1 MGDYGAFGRRVMY
14 SPLTDIPDYGL
25 SPMTDATQAGMP
37 NAAASLP
44 DPSLGEQSLDALLR
58 YGPMPAKLAVE
69 IAKQPYYAGE
79 AVGEAAFDPTL
90 PNITNAGFQSALALA
105 QPMKGLGVLG
115 AGYGLAGAS
124 DAGFSLFDDANAK
137 PKKKNTAPESKVA
150 EMPGLTP
157 EQQAEYADAVRKIE
171 RGAFTS
177 GAERRSLEK
186 VRDRLSDISAA
197 YQTTVMTNEAT
208 TKSEAARKEREEY
221 DRAVLTAEEARDKE
235 LGRVRRFS
243 DTEVGK
249 LFDKTGGFAPF
260 AVATGLGML
269 SRGASGATKG
279 LAGHASNVGGGA
291 FAGAMVPNVPLAY
304 NAFFTEPDNPERAA
318 YMAYSRE
325 LPQGHPRKDEM
336 AAYAKGLPEANPVRT
351 EAAKELYDP
360 TKAMER
366 MGLGAVEGVAGWYA
380 GKHGWDV
387 PSRLSKKAGEA
398 FSRRP
403 QGPSGPGPTKPTG
416 EPKPRLPKSKRQ
428 ALVNK
433 VIDEAVGVGSNR
445 PRAPKGVSAEVANRM
460 RSRAAK
466 AVEALDRNSPNLSP
480 GQKRDLLRQMHAS
493 GVLKLGAAG
502 VPASAVLDD
511 MLSRMEPDSEY

>member
-14 SPLTDIPDYGL
+14 SPLADIPDYGL
-25 SPMTDATQAGMP
+25 GPMTDATQAGMP
-37 NAAASLP
+37 NAVASLP
-44 DPSLGEQSLDALLR
+44 DPSFGEKSLDALLR

-79 AVGEAAFDPTL
+79 ALGDAAFDPTL
-90 PNITNAGFQSALALA
+90 PNITNAGFQTALALA
-105 QPMKGLGVLG
+105 QPMKGIGILG

-124 DAGFSLFDDANAK
+124 DAGFSLFDEANAK
-137 PKKKNTAPESKVA
+137 PKKKSAAPESKVA
-150 EMPGLTP
+150 ELPGLTP
-157 EQQAEYADAVRKIE
+157 EQQAEYVDIVRKIE

-186 VRDRLSDISAA
+186 ARDRLSDISAA

-208 TKSEAARKEREEY
+208 TKAETARKEREEY
-221 DRAVLTAEEARDKE
+221 DRAVLTAEDARDKE

-260 AVATGLGML
+260 AAATGLGML

-279 LAGHASNVGGGA
+279 LSGHAANIGGGA

-336 AAYAKGLPEANPVRT
+336 ATYAKGLPAANPVRT

-360 TKAMER
+360 IKAMER

-387 PSRLSKKAGEA
+387 PSRLSKKAGEM
-398 FSRRP
+398 FSRGPNP
-403 QGPSGPGPTKPTG
+403 QGPTGPVKPPTD
-416 EPKPRLPKSKRQ
+416 PKPRLPKSKRE
-428 ALVNK
+428 AYVNK
-433 VIDEAVGVGSNR
+433 VIDEAVGVANNR
-445 PRAPKGVSAEVANRM
+445 ARPPKGMSADVANRM

-466 AVEALDRNSPNLSP
+466 AAEALDQNSPNMTP

-511 MLSRMEPDSEY
+511 MLSRMEEQE